1 MRDYSINY
9 TDDSIYNLDDKALN
23 TMNLAILLDKS
34 INDSDEIKNIII
46 YNLKTQRCCVQGAGF
61 LTRDLQFCNKQIKLQ
76 IHN

>member
-34 INDSDEIKNIII
+34 INDSDELKNIIK
-46 YNLKTQRCCVQGAGF
+46 NF
-61 LTRDLQFCNKQIKLQ
+61 LSSLD
-76 IHN
+76 